1 MSSLCERSLN
11 LSWES
16 SENNSARS
24 QGRSLIRGYDDLR
37 LDPVHS
43 RARDTE
49 HIHSCPDR
57 LSFPANS
64 ALFDCH
70 HVVGVC
76 ILLLTGLFSFAQSD
90 RILVQ
95 SRTGNHFFLIP
106 RLLSHTDQRR
116 LGHVDG
122 HRWTLSWKCL
132 FSIVSFGGS
141 KGAGRKETPATQG
154 AGILERTIIR
164 QLRQTFNVTFGE
176 NLTEVLALVRR
187 KDSSTAADT
196 HLRTGSAKSS
206 LED

>member
-1 MSSLCERSLN
+1 MSPFCEWN
-11 LSWES
+11 PDLSWES

-43 RARDTE
+43 RARDTK

-70 HVVGVC
+70 HVVGVRV
-76 ILLLTGLFSFAQSD
+76 LLLTGLFSFSQSD

-95 SRTGNHFFLIP
+95 SRTRHNVFLIP

-116 LGHVDG
+116 LGPVDR

-132 FSIVSFGGS
+132 SSIVSFSGS
-141 KGAGRKETPATQG
+141 KRAGRKEIPTTG
-154 AGILERTIIR
+154 R
-164 QLRQTFNVTFGE
+164 
-176 NLTEVLALVRR
+176 VRVMV
-187 KDSSTAADT
+187 
-196 HLRTGSAKSS
+196 SS
-206 LED
+206 LNAQVLECVDAGMDAIGGTS